1 MDNLVPAFDLAFL
14 AAAAIV
20 FLAAATS
27 GLAGF
32 GFSIISVTPLL
43 LFHDPGT
50 VLAINKILT
59 LGTTWIILLGI
70 WQAISWARLAR
81 LVPFALAGLFVGVWV
96 LQQLDGDAIRLVVA
110 VMVMAFA
117 LLLLSGIVRE
127 VPERPWMAPVTG
139 LVSGISSTSTGMS
152 GPPLV
157 LYFTVIGLSVEV
169 FRATTVM
176 YFILLDIVGFPT
188 LIAQGLITRD
198 DVVLSLWLAPAA
210 LLGRWAGSWLVP
222 YVTPASFRRIVLALL
237 LITGVVA
244 IINVLAIQ

>member
-1 MDNLVPAFDLAFL
+1 MDSLVPAFDLAFL
-14 AAAAIV
+14 AAAVIV
-20 FLAAATS
+20 FVAAATS

-43 LFHDPGT
+43 LFHEPGT

-59 LGTTWIILLGI
+59 LGTTWIILIGI
-70 WQAISWARLAR
+70 WQAISWARLVR
-81 LVPFALAGLFVGVWV
+81 LVPFALVGLFAGVWV
-96 LQQLDGDAIRLVVA
+96 LKQLDGDAIRLVVA
-110 VMVMAFA
+110 IMVMAFA

-127 VPERPWMAPVTG
+127 LPERPWMAPITG

-198 DVVLSLWLAPAA
+198 DVMLSLWLAPAA

-237 LITGVVA
+237 LVTGVVA

>member
-1 MDNLVPAFDLAFL
+1 MDSFIPTFDLTFL
-14 AAAAIV
+14 AAVAIV
-20 FLAAATS
+20 FVAAATS

-43 LFHDPGT
+43 LFHEPGT

-59 LGTTWIILLGI
+59 LGTTWIILIGI
-70 WQAISWARLAR
+70 WRAISWARLAR
-81 LVPFALAGLFVGVWV
+81 LVPFALVGLFAGVWV
-96 LQQLDGDAIRLVVA
+96 LKHLDGNAIRLVVA
-110 VMVMAFA
+110 VMVMTFA
-117 LLLLSGIVRE
+117 LLQLSGIVRE
-127 VPERPWMAPVTG
+127 LPERGWMAPITG

-152 GPPLV
+152 GPPVV

-188 LIAQGLITRD
+188 LVAQGLITRD
-198 DVVLSLWLAPAA
+198 DVVLAAWLAPAA

-222 YVTPASFRRIVLALL
+222 YVTPASFRRLVLALL
-237 LITGVVA
+237 LVTGGIA
-244 IINVLAIQ
+244 IINVFALQ

>member
-1 MDNLVPAFDLAFL
+1 M

-20 FLAAATS
+20 FVAAATS

-59 LGTTWIILLGI
+59 LGTTWIILVSI
-70 WQAISWARLAR
+70 WRAISWARLAR
-81 LVPFALAGLFVGVWV
+81 LVPFALIGLFAGVWV
-96 LQQLDGDAIRLVVA
+96 LKQLDGDAIRLMVA
-110 VMVMAFA
+110 IFVMAFA
-117 LLLLSGIVRE
+117 LLLLSGNLRE
-127 VPERPWMAPVTG
+127 LPERRWMAPLIG
-139 LVSGISSTSTGMS
+139 LVSGISSTSTGIS

-157 LYFTVIGLSVEV
+157 LYFTVIGLTVEV

-176 YFILLDIVGFPT
+176 YFILLDIIGFPT

-210 LLGRWAGSWLVP
+210 LLGRWVGSWLVP
-222 YVTPASFRRIVLALL
+222 YVTPASFRRIVLAMLL
-237 LITGVVA
+237 VTGVVA
-244 IINVLAIQ
+244 IVNVLVIQ

>member
-1 MDNLVPAFDLAFL
+1 MDSFVPAFDLAFL
-14 AAAAIV
+14 AAMVIV
-20 FLAAATS
+20 FMAAATS

-43 LFHDPGT
+43 LFHEPGT

-81 LVPFALAGLFVGVWV
+81 LVPFSLIGLFVGVWV
-96 LQQLDGDAIRLVVA
+96 LEQLDGDAIRLVVA
-110 VMVMAFA
+110 IMVMAFA

-127 VPERPWMAPVTG
+127 VPERRWMAPITG

-176 YFILLDIVGFPT
+176 YFILLDLVGFPT

-210 LLGRWAGSWLVP
+210 LLGRWVGSWLVP

-237 LITGVVA
+237 LVTGVVA

>member
-1 MDNLVPAFDLAFL
+1 VDNLVPAFDLAFL

-127 VPERPWMAPVTG
+127 VPERPWMAPLTG

-237 LITGVVA
+237 LMTGVVA

>member
-1 MDNLVPAFDLAFL
+1 MDSFVPLFDLAFL
-14 AAAAIV
+14 AAVAIV
-20 FLAAATS
+20 FVAAATS

-59 LGTTWIILLGI
+59 LGTTWIILIGI
-70 WQAISWARLAR
+70 WRAISWARLAH
-81 LVPFALAGLFVGVWV
+81 LVPFALVGLFVGVWA

-110 VMVMAFA
+110 IIVMAFA
-117 LLLLSGIVRE
+117 LLLLSGILRQL
-127 VPERPWMAPVTG
+127 PERRWMAPLTG
-139 LVSGISSTSTGMS
+139 LVSGILSTSTGMS

-188 LIAQGLITRD
+188 LIAQGVITRD
-198 DVVLSLWLAPAA
+198 DVVLTLWLAPAA

-222 YVTPASFRRIVLALL
+222 YVTPASFRRIVLAMLL
-237 LITGVVA
+237 VTGVVA
-244 IINVLAIQ
+244 IVNVLVIQ

>member
-1 MDNLVPAFDLAFL
+1 VDNLVPAFDLAFL

>member
-1 MDNLVPAFDLAFL
+1 MDSFVPAFDPAFL
-14 AAAAIV
+14 AAVAIV

-43 LFHDPGT
+43 MFHDPGT

-59 LGTTWIILLGI
+59 LGTTWIILIGI
-70 WQAISWARLAR
+70 WQAISWTRLAR
-81 LVPFALAGLFVGVWV
+81 VVPFALVGLFAGVWV
-96 LQQLDGDAIRLVVA
+96 LKQLDSDTIRLIVA
-110 VMVMAFA
+110 LMVMAFA
-117 LLLLSGIVRE
+117 LILLSGIVRQL
-127 VPERPWMAPVTG
+127 PDRPWMAPVTG

-176 YFILLDIVGFPT
+176 YFILLDLVGFPT
-188 LIAQGLITRD
+188 LIAQGLITRE

-210 LLGRWAGSWLVP
+210 LLGRWVGSLLVP
-222 YVTPASFRRIVLALL
+222 YVTPASFRRIVLGLL
-237 LITGVVA
+237 LATGGIA